1 MDTSLLDSIVNI
13 TGQRDIESLEF
24 SLLTALAKLLPV
36 REITLNKLG
45 ENFDIHYVQSVTSY
59 VLDKQ
64 GEGHIDFSWE
74 DIPRLV
80 ALDGRATHSLN
91 TGSSEYFF
99 DDTGFYVAS
108 IPVAID
114 KDIPLLLII
123 ISESDMTDNQSMIE
137 GMVSVYA
144 NYRYVLN
151 ESSCDKLTGLLNRRT
166 FDGKFQKLL
175 DVQSQRKSIHRPV
188 SSTQQPRIQR
198 DNEWPWLAIVDI
210 DHFKNVNDTYGH
222 VIGDEV
228 LLLLSQLIK
237 SSFRDSDLSFRFGGE
252 EFVVLL
258 EPITEKMAFEVLTR
272 FSAAVASYEFP
283 QVGKITVSIGFAK
296 INKGDFPTE
305 VLGRADQSLYYVK
318 KHGRNGVREYNQLQ
332 ARGLLKGSKKTGT
345 VELF

>member
-1 MDTSLLDSIVNI
+1 MDTYLLDSIVKI
-13 TGQRDIESLEF
+13 TAQRDIESLEF
-24 SLLTALAKLLPV
+24 SLLAAIAKLLPV

-45 ENFDIHYVQSVTSY
+45 ENFNVEYVQSVTCY

-64 GEGHIDFSWE
+64 GESHIDFSWE
-74 DIPRLV
+74 DVPRLV
-80 ALDGRATHSLN
+80 ALDDRATRCLN
-91 TGSSEYFF
+91 TRRPEYFL
-99 DDTGFYVAS
+99 DDTGFYLAL

-123 ISESDMTDNQSMIE
+123 TSESDISDNLRMIE
-137 GMVSVYA
+137 GMVTVYA
-144 NYRYVLN
+144 NCRYVLN

-166 FDGKFQKLL
+166 FDGKFQKLIDL
-175 DVQSQRKSIHRPV
+175 QSQRKSIYRPV
-188 SSTQQPRIQR
+188 SSELQARVQH
-198 DNEWPWLAIVDI
+198 DDEWPWLAIVDI

-228 LLLLSQLIK
+228 LLLLSQVIK

-258 EPITEKMAFEVLTR
+258 EPITEKMAFMVLRR
-272 FSAAVASYEFP
+272 FSVAIANYEFP
-283 QVGKITVSIGFAK
+283 QVGKITVSIGFSK

-318 KHGRNGVREYNQLQ
+318 EHGRNGVQEYNHLQ

>member
-1 MDTSLLDSIVNI
+1 
-13 TGQRDIESLEF
+13 
-24 SLLTALAKLLPV
+24 
-36 REITLNKLG
+36 
-45 ENFDIHYVQSVTSY
+45 
-59 VLDKQ
+59 
-64 GEGHIDFSWE
+64 
-74 DIPRLV
+74 
-80 ALDGRATHSLN
+80 
-91 TGSSEYFF
+91 
-99 DDTGFYVAS
+99 
-108 IPVAID
+108 
-114 KDIPLLLII
+114 
-123 ISESDMTDNQSMIE
+123 MIE

-166 FDGKFQKLL
+166 FDGKFQKLI

-188 SSTQQPRIQR
+188 SPTHQPRIQR

-210 DHFKNVNDTYGH
+210 DHFKSVNDTYGH

-318 KHGRNGVREYNQLQ
+318 EHGRNGVREYNQLQ

>member
-1 MDTSLLDSIVNI
+1 MDTYLLDSIVKI

-24 SLLTALAKLLPV
+24 SLLVALAELLPV

-45 ENFDIHYVQSVTSY
+45 EDFNVNYVQSVTSY

-64 GEGHIDFSWE
+64 GESRIDFNWE

-80 ALDGRATHSLN
+80 ALDGRATHSLK

-99 DDTGFYVAS
+99 DGAGFYVAL

-114 KDIPLLLII
+114 RDMPLLLII
-123 ISESDMTDNQSMIE
+123 TSESDISDDLSMIE
-137 GMVSVYA
+137 GMLTVYS
-144 NYRYVLN
+144 NYRYILN

-166 FDGKFQKLL
+166 FDGKFQRLI
-175 DVQSQRKSIHRPV
+175 DIQSQRKSIHRPV
-188 SSTQQPRIQR
+188 SPTQQPRLQR
-198 DNEWPWLAIVDI
+198 DDEWPWLAIVDI

-228 LLLLSQLIK
+228 LLLLSQVIK

-258 EPITEKMAFEVLTR
+258 EPITEEMAFSVLRR
-272 FSAAVASYEFP
+272 FSVAIANYEFP
-283 QVGKITVSIGFAK
+283 QVGKITVSIGFSK

-318 KHGRNGVREYNQLQ
+318 EHGRNDVQEYNQLQ